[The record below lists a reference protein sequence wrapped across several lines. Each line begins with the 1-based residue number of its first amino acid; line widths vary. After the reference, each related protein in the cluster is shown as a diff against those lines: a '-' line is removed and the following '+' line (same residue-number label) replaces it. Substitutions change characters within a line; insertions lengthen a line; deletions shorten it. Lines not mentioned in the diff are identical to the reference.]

1 MDKETRCPNCGTT
14 KYANVNL
21 RMMVNVC
28 GHSLCES
35 CVELLF
41 VKGAAKCPTC
51 QVLLKRVQFRIQ
63 LYDDETVEKDLEI
76 RRRLIK
82 DLSLKE
88 DDFETLR
95 EYNDYLELFET
106 FVYNLAND
114 IDVTETNRLIEQFK
128 SDNAAKLAK
137 SRNKISKDMELIQQL
152 LEEELMEQGNRS
164 MMSVDNDDDM
174 NLAAKKVAQYKEN
187 LLDALVHSDMPAEII
202 LRTHQKQAENEL
214 AAIDEME
221 QKRQQ
226 DALRMK
232 RQQMNKQ
239 KIITSTGVRLGQN
252 AKIIFDKEYN
262 EIQGERFVYTPIK
275 MPNAGPQ
282 CPTPGTI
289 ERKQYMQHVRMAGPS
304 ELAAG
309 FFPIYPCQRALQEAI
324 MDLTFIPRT
333 MESN

>member
-1 MDKETRCPNCGTT
+1 MQHKE
-14 KYANVNL
+14 KEIVK
-21 RMMVNVC
+21 
-28 GHSLCES
+28 S
-35 CVELLF
+35 ELLVITGLSGAGKSLVIQSLEDIGYFCVDNLPPILLPKF
-41 VKGAAKCPTC
+41 V
-51 QVLLKRVQFRIQ
+51 
-63 LYDDETVEKDLEI
+63 
-76 RRRLIK
+76 
-82 DLSLKE
+82 
-88 DDFETLR
+88 
-95 EYNDYLELFET
+95 
-106 FVYNLAND
+106 
-114 IDVTETNRLIEQFK
+114 
-128 SDNAAKLAK
+128 
-137 SRNKISKDMELIQQL
+137 
-152 LEEELMEQGNRS
+152 ELMEQGNRS

-252 AKIIFDKEYN
+252 AKIVFDKEFN